1 MFKDTA
7 AIGENSWTPYS
18 GVFPPNFETL
28 VDVSYDSSGELNPQN
43 GYDDIKILSPTQ
55 LPNSTKLPNP
65 TQPPQENRKK
75 WVATS
80 MQSKGKKVGIVSK
93 LIHELSRISDVVEL
107 RRQPSSGNLGS
118 SIRDVMECVC
128 TLEGVEGGSD
138 LYRIAARIFQNRKK
152 RDMFIVMEKL
162 HLQLMF
168 LKDEAELLGGRH
180 FSIWLASG

>member
-1 MFKDTA
+1 
-7 AIGENSWTPYS
+7 
-18 GVFPPNFETL
+18 
-28 VDVSYDSSGELNPQN
+28 
-43 GYDDIKILSPTQ
+43 
-55 LPNSTKLPNP
+55 
-65 TQPPQENRKK
+65 
-75 WVATS
+75 

-138 LYRIAARIFQNRKK
+138 LYRIAARISQNRKK

-180 FSIWLASG
+180 FSI